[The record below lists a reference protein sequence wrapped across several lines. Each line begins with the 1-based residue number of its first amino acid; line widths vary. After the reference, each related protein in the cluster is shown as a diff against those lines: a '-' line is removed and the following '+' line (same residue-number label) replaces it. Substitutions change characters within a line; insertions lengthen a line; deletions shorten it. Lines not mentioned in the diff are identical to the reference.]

1 MQVLKKILVLALAA
15 ASIFTL
21 AACANNQNDD
31 NNTAEAKTTL
41 RIATV
46 AHARIATEA
55 GVASLEEMGYEVE
68 VVMFDDFIT
77 PDSALAEGSVDANL
91 YQHQTFLNSYNEEHD
106 TDLVMLE
113 KIVYP
118 FAGIYSTN
126 YASLDDLKANGAG
139 GKIAVASDASNQSLD
154 LQNIAAAGLITLTDE
169 SKDLY
174 SIADIADNP
183 YNFEFVYMD
192 RNVIYNSRDEF
203 AAYYGISNTV
213 YEFGLDPTENLLYYV
228 DYIDNAL
235 GLCFRAEH
243 SETQWAKDLVAA
255 YTSEE
260 AKQYI
265 RDNNGN
271 AMLPME

>member
-1 MQVLKKILVLALAA
+1 MKVLKKILILALAV

-31 NNTAEAKTTL
+31 NDTAETKTTL
-41 RIATV
+41 RIGTV

-55 GVASLEEMGYEVE
+55 GVAALEEMGYEVE

-174 SIADIADNP
+174 SIADIVDNP

-203 AAYYGISNTV
+203 AAYIGTIEDSQTRMIFRLRYIHGMAWKEVAAAVGGRN
-213 YEFGLDPTENLLYYV
+213 TENSVKSVCYR
-228 DYIDNAL
+228 YIAR
-235 GLCFRAEH
+235 GGPARMGRPRKAE
-243 SETQWAKDLVAA
+243 V
-255 YTSEE
+255 
-260 AKQYI
+260 
-265 RDNNGN
+265 
-271 AMLPME
+271 PV

>member
-1 MQVLKKILVLALAA
+1 
-15 ASIFTL
+15 
-21 AACANNQNDD
+21 
-31 NNTAEAKTTL
+31 
-41 RIATV
+41 
-46 AHARIATEA
+46 
-55 GVASLEEMGYEVE
+55 
-68 VVMFDDFIT
+68 
-77 PDSALAEGSVDANL
+77 
-91 YQHQTFLNSYNEEHD
+91 
-106 TDLVMLE
+106 MLE

-174 SIADIADNP
+174 SIADIVDNP

-192 RNVIYNSRDEF
+192 RNVIYNSREEF

-235 GLCFRAEH
+235 GLCFRAC
-243 SETQWAKDLVAA
+243 LL
-255 YTSEE
+255 YTSKK
-260 AKQYI
+260 AISSI
-265 RDNNGN
+265 RSSKSTRSIIWGRP
-271 AMLPME
+271 ASESAR